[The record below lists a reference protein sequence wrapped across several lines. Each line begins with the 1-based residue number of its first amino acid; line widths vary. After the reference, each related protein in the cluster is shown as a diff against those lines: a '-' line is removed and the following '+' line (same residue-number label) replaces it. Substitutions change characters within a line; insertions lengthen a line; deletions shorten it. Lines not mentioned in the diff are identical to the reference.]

1 VNPAV
6 YLVLAVLGIEVD
18 ADAVLALDA
27 GQLAAVGD
35 CCGERHREQ
44 RLPVAAGRATSSTN
58 GCTRVR
64 VRLPPRIGGH
74 TDALYLDAVDWGL
87 ATVGLTLLLL
97 AAVSRRLVSTPITPA
112 MVVVAVGV
120 LAGPLVLDDLT
131 LGPTSSTVRRLA
143 EATLAVVLFSD
154 SSRINLRAL
163 RREASIP
170 MRLLGIGLPLTI
182 VLGTLVALV
191 LFGSFSLSEALILGV
206 ILAPTDAGLGSA
218 VVTDARLPQRVRQSL
233 NVESGLNDGICVPL
247 LLIVLATASGAGGGP
262 HPAQV
267 IGEEIGYGLV
277 GGIVAGTL
285 AAEIVIA
292 AGARRLIDD
301 AWRQIIPVAAA
312 VFAYGIAEALG
323 GSGFIAA
330 FTAGTLF
337 GLIARENSSR
347 TMRFTEETGALLDSI
362 TFLIFGAVLLG
373 PALEHVSWQI
383 ALYAIMS
390 LTIVRMLPVAISLWG
405 THARGPTV
413 AFVGWFGP
421 RGLASIVF
429 AVIVED
435 THQAHAGAILTACY
449 LTVGLSVLVHG
460 LSAAPLVSRYAD
472 WYRAVAGERLPAME
486 REPAHEHRPRG
497 QAAAS

>member
-1 VNPAV
+1 M
-6 YLVLAVLGIEVD
+6 
-18 ADAVLALDA
+18 
-27 GQLAAVGD
+27 
-35 CCGERHREQ
+35 
-44 RLPVAAGRATSSTN
+44 
-58 GCTRVR
+58 
-64 VRLPPRIGGH
+64 
-74 TDALYLDAVDWGL
+74 DWGL

-97 AAVSRRLVSTPITPA
+97 AALSRRLVSSPITPA

-120 LAGPLVLDDLT
+120 LAGPLVLDELT

-163 RREASIP
+163 RRESSLP
-170 MRLLGIGLPLTI
+170 VRLLGVGLPLTI
-182 VLGTLVALV
+182 VLGALLARA

-247 LLIVLATASGAGGGP
+247 LLIVLATASGADGAV
-262 HPAQV
+262 HPLRV
-267 IGEEIGYGLV
+267 LVEEIGYGMV
-277 GGIVAGTL
+277 GGAAAGTL
-285 AAEIVIA
+285 AASIVIV
-292 AGARRLIDD
+292 AGARHLIDD

-312 VFAYGIAEALG
+312 VLAYGIAVALG

-330 FTAGTLF
+330 FIAGALF
-337 GLIARENSSR
+337 GLIAGEHSNA
-347 TMRFTEETGALLDSI
+347 TMRFTEEAGALLDCI
-362 TFLIFGAVLLG
+362 TFLVFGAVLLG

-383 ALYAIMS
+383 ALYAVLS
-390 LTIVRMLPVAISLWG
+390 LTIVRMLPVAVSLWG
-405 THARGPTV
+405 THARAPTV
-413 AFVGWFGP
+413 AFIGWFGP

-449 LTVGLSVLVHG
+449 ATVGLSVLVHG
-460 LSAAPLVSRYAD
+460 LSAAPLVARYAG
-472 WYRAVAGERLPAME
+472 WYRAAAGKRPGAME
-486 REPAHEHRPRG
+486 SEPAHEHRPRRPV
-497 QAAAS
+497 AMASAPPSLRSESV